1 MSGNGYGY
9 YYPPSAQNFP
19 VDPNQTW
26 SEWSIEQQQYNNN
39 VRNVVPHHNN
49 PLNHTNNHVN
59 TYVGA
64 PSRSQNF
71 YNANSRHYQQRRF
84 NNPNQSFSGNQ
95 QQNWQRNNYKRP
107 RPQDSPVDNIE
118 PKSKNAKKK
127 KKPLSQNIPS
137 KKDWTLEEAEMALSV
152 EKEYNKRYKNH
163 SLIIKFPDLEL
174 NRDIV
179 SKFHP
184 SIENV
189 HFQQPSTPRFCFVTL
204 QETADAEAV
213 INSLNKIKFGG
224 GYLTAEYKKDREE
237 DQNIGP
243 EDIDPCTLYVGN
255 LAQEITK
262 EDMVKTYP
270 KGRRIDIGYAKKMK
284 YTRYAFVSFKNV
296 TDSIEAFKKT
306 HSTQMYS
313 KSLIVR
319 FRRLHGT
326 VGMPGESK
334 PQSPAK
340 KPDAVSTNEQTNN
353 ERNDL
358 ESTTVSDLTE
368 PQSSVVSETNSV
380 QSELDLSVVKQEI
393 NSSDDEC
400 TSERKTLP
408 KDYESPFM
416 AGSINIAFE
425 QHRPM
430 IKKEIKREAEEE
442 SDTLSPLSF
451 TENDTN
457 FRKNDSFIGRI
468 SQVQANGSKVQIK
481 TEPGNYEAAAT
492 VKSERDDEDDSSDDD
507 CGGGIGDVN
516 FSSLLNQLEDH
527 SNQIESLRKS
537 VP

>member
-9 YYPPSAQNFP
+9 YYASSAQNFP
-19 VDPNQTW
+19 SNPNHSNQAW
-26 SEWSIEQQQYNNN
+26 GDWPLEQQQYNENYG
-39 VRNVVPHHNN
+39 RNAVQHHNN
-49 PLNHTNNHVN
+49 PINHTNNHVN
-59 TYVGA
+59 SFI
-64 PSRSQNF
+64 PPPRSQNF
-71 YNANSRHYQQRRF
+71 YNANNRHYQQRRF
-84 NNPNQSFSGNQ
+84 NNPNQPFSGNQ
-95 QQNWQRNNYKRP
+95 QQSWQRINYNKRP
-107 RPQDSPVDNIE
+107 RPQEPPQDNAE
-118 PKSKNAKKK
+118 PKSKTAKKK

-137 KKDWTLEEAEMALSV
+137 KKDWTLEEAELALSV
-152 EKEYNKRYKNH
+152 EREYNKRYKNH

-204 QETADAEAV
+204 QESADAEAV
-213 INSLNKIKFGG
+213 INCLNKIKFGDG
-224 GYLTAEYKKDREE
+224 HLTAEYKKDREE

-296 TDSIEAFKKT
+296 SESIEAFKRT

-340 KPDAVSTNEQTNN
+340 NKTDTNSTNEQTNN
-353 ERNDL
+353 ERNNTNNDRV
-358 ESTTVSDLTE
+358 EQT
-368 PQSSVVSETNSV
+368 SVVSDTSQV
-380 QSELDLSVVKQEI
+380 VAELDLSVVKQEV
-393 NSSDDEC
+393 NSSDDEAADK
-400 TSERKTLP
+400 SLSKN
-408 KDYESPFM
+408 YVSPFM
-416 AGSINIAFE
+416 AGSINIALE

-430 IKKEIKREAEEE
+430 VKKEIKQEVEEDVAPPLPPVE
-442 SDTLSPLSF
+442 SQTSQ
-451 TENDTN
+451 
-457 FRKNDSFIGRI
+457 KNNSTSDIPA
-468 SQVQANGSKVQIK
+468 VQANGSKVQVK
-481 TEPGNYEAAAT
+481 TEPQGCGDSTGIKME
-492 VKSERDDEDDSSDDD
+492 EDDSSDDD
-507 CGGGIGDVN
+507 CGTGIGDVN
-516 FSSLLNQLEDH
+516 FGNLLNQLEDH

>member
-1 MSGNGYGY
+1 MSGNSYGGY
-9 YYPPSAQNFP
+9 YYSPSTQNFP

-26 SEWSIEQQQYNNN
+26 SEWSLEQQQYNNN
-39 VRNVVPHHNN
+39 VRNTIQHHNS
-49 PLNHTNNHVN
+49 PLNHTNNHSN
-59 TYVGA
+59 AYGA
-64 PSRSQNF
+64 PNRAQNF
-71 YNANSRHYQQRRF
+71 YNPNTRHFQQRRF
-84 NNPNQSFSGNQ
+84 NISNQSFAGSQ
-95 QQNWQRNNYKRP
+95 QSSWQRNSYNKRS
-107 RPQDSPVDNIE
+107 RPQDSPGDNGE
-118 PKSKNAKKK
+118 PKSKSSKKK
-127 KKPLSQNIPS
+127 KKPLSQNVPS
-137 KKDWTLEEAEMALSV
+137 KKDWTLEEAELALSV

-163 SLIIKFPDLEL
+163 SLIIKFPDQEL

-204 QETADAEAV
+204 QETADADAV
-213 INSLNKIKFGG
+213 ITALNKIKFGE

-296 TDSIEAFKKT
+296 SDSVEAFKKT

-340 KPDAVSTNEQTNN
+340 KSDTNTPEPTNN
-353 ERNDL
+353 ERSEHSN
-358 ESTTVSDLTE
+358 STTTE
-368 PQSSVVSETNSV
+368 LPELQSSRASDTHSEV
-380 QSELDLSVVKQEI
+380 DLSVVKQEV
-393 NSSDDEC
+393 NSSDDEI
-400 TSERKTLP
+400 SVEHKSLSKR
-408 KDYESPFM
+408 YESPFM
-416 AGSINIAFE
+416 PGSINVAFE
-425 QHRPM
+425 QHRP
-430 IKKEIKREAEEE
+430 IKKEKREVGDVGDLLYGQNDVSSERMN
-442 SDTLSPLSF
+442 SF
-451 TENDTN
+451 LGST
-457 FRKNDSFIGRI
+457 
-468 SQVQANGSKVQIK
+468 SQTQPNGSKMSIK
-481 TEPGNYEAAAT
+481 TEPQSNTATT
-492 VKSERDDEDDSSDDD
+492 VKSERNDEDDSSDDD
-507 CGGGIGDVN
+507 EGGGGLSDVN
-516 FSSLLNQLEDH
+516 FSSLLNQLDH
-527 SNQIESLRKS
+527 HSSQIETLRKWA
-537 VP
+537 P

>member
-9 YYPPSAQNFP
+9 YYAPSAQNFQ
-19 VDPNQTW
+19 VDPNQSW
-26 SEWSIEQQQYNNN
+26 SEWSLEQQQYNNN
-39 VRNVVPHHNN
+39 ARNSVH
-49 PLNHTNNHVN
+49 PLGHVNNHTNA
-59 TYVGA
+59 YVA
-64 PSRSQNF
+64 PHRSQNI
-71 YNANSRHYQQRRF
+71 YNRNYQQRRY
-84 NNPNQSFSGNQ
+84 PNQSFPGGQ
-95 QQNWQRNNYKRP
+95 QQPWQRNNYKRP
-107 RPQDSPVDNIE
+107 RPQDSPHDSE
-118 PKSKNAKKK
+118 PKSKTSKKK
-127 KKPLSQNIPS
+127 KKPLSQNVPS
-137 KKDWTLEEAEMALSV
+137 KKDWTLEEAEMALNV

-163 SLIIKFPDLEL
+163 SLIIKFPDQEL

-184 SIENV
+184 TIENV

-204 QETADAEAV
+204 QESADAESV
-213 INSLNKIKFGG
+213 ISALNKIKFGE

-270 KGRRIDIGYAKKMK
+270 LSRRIDIGYAKKMK

-296 TDSIEAFKKT
+296 SESIEAFKRT

-340 KPDAVSTNEQTNN
+340 KPEQTN
-353 ERNDL
+353 ERPPS
-358 ESTTVSDLTE
+358 EVTVIGD
-368 PQSSVVSETNSV
+368 TNSV
-380 QSELDLSVVKQEI
+380 LHTEVDLSVVKQEV
-393 NSSDDEC
+393 NSSDDE
-400 TSERKTLP
+400 SMGNKTLP
-408 KDYESPFM
+408 KDYEPPYM
-416 AGSINIAFE
+416 AGSIDDALE
-425 QHRPM
+425 QHRPI
-430 IKKEIKREAEEE
+430 IKKEIKREFEDDDSLAVVQNSS
-442 SDTLSPLSF
+442 SDNLSGMQP
-451 TENDTN
+451 
-457 FRKNDSFIGRI
+457 
-468 SQVQANGSKVQIK
+468 NGSIKVESQSSTIK
-481 TEPGNYEAAAT
+481 H
-492 VKSERDDEDDSSDDD
+492 ERDEEDESSDDD
-507 CGGGIGDVN
+507 DDTPSDVN

-537 VP
+537 VL

>member
-9 YYPPSAQNFP
+9 YYAASAQSFP
-19 VDPNQTW
+19 VNPNQSW
-26 SEWSIEQQQYNNN
+26 SEWSLEQQQYNNST
-39 VRNVVPHHNN
+39 RNAAPH
-49 PLNHTNNHVN
+49 PLNHVNNHTN
-59 TYVGA
+59 AYVA
-64 PSRSQNF
+64 PHRSQNHL
-71 YNANSRHYQQRRF
+71 YNANNRHYQQRRYT
-84 NNPNQSFSGNQ
+84 NPNQTFPSQ
-95 QQNWQRNNYKRP
+95 QQPWQRNNYKRP
-107 RPQDSPVDNIE
+107 RPQDSPNDPE
-118 PKSKNAKKK
+118 PKSKTGKKK
-127 KKPLSQNIPS
+127 KKPLSQNVPS
-137 KKDWTLEEAEMALSV
+137 KKDWTLEEAEMALNV

-163 SLIIKFPDLEL
+163 SLIIKFPDQEL

-204 QETADAEAV
+204 QESADAESV
-213 INSLNKIKFGG
+213 ISALNKIKFGEG
-224 GYLTAEYKKDREE
+224 HLTAEYKKDREE

-270 KGRRIDIGYAKKMK
+270 TSRRIDIGYAKKMK

-296 TDSIEAFKKT
+296 SESIDAFKKT

-340 KPDAVSTNEQTNN
+340 KTDSNNQQEQTS
-353 ERNDL
+353 ERP
-358 ESTTVSDLTE
+358 ESTTSCEVHEQNST
-368 PQSSVVSETNSV
+368 VVNDSLHSEV
-380 QSELDLSVVKQEI
+380 DLSVVKQEV
-393 NSSDDEC
+393 NSSDDEITVNK
-400 TSERKTLP
+400 TSKN
-408 KDYESPFM
+408 YESPYM
-416 AGSINIAFE
+416 VGSIDVAFE

-430 IKKEIKREAEEE
+430 IKKEIKRETE
-442 SDTLSPLSF
+442 DDDLSF
-451 TENDTN
+451 VQNSSGT
-457 FRKNDSFIGRI
+457 
-468 SQVQANGSKVQIK
+468 QANGSIVQIK
-481 TEPGNYEAAAT
+481 PEKENHPT
-492 VKSERDDEDDSSDDD
+492 VKRERDEDDESSDDD
-507 CGGGIGDVN
+507 YGGRISDVN